1 MMALNFLPQLR
12 SSVSTRRFARV
23 GHTHAGCIG
32 IAFLLLWAASGS
44 PTRAEWIGSGESA
57 YARQDY
63 VRSAAI
69 FLRRAELGQAQAQT
83 YLGYMYANGRGVP
96 QDYVA
101 ASQWLRRAAEQGFPT
116 AQFLLGLLYD
126 KGHGVKQDFVE
137 AEVWLNL
144 AAARADAR
152 QRDFWTRIRNAVAG
166 KLTLAELADAQQRA
180 VQWAPIQGR

>member
-1 MMALNFLPQLR
+1 MSRLPVRLRRVAPALLHGLG
-12 SSVSTRRFARV
+12 VVAC
-23 GHTHAGCIG
+23 GAM
-32 IAFLLLWAASGS
+32 LAASLACAPARAGS
-44 PTRAEWIGSGESA
+44 IDSGESA

-69 FLRRAELGQAQAQT
+69 FLRRAELGNAEAQT

-101 ASQWLRRAAEQGFPT
+101 ATQWLRRAATQGYPT

-126 KGHGVKQDFVE
+126 KGQGVKQDSVE

-144 AAARADAR
+144 ATAHAGPK
-152 QRDFWTRIRNAVAG
+152 QRDYWSRIRNAVAG
-166 KLTLAELADAQQRA
+166 KLTLAEVAESQRRA
-180 VQWAPIQGR
+180 LEWTPVAER